1 MKTFSKKQQ
10 GFTLIELMIV
20 VAIIGILS
28 AIAVPAYQ
36 DYAVRAKVKEGL
48 DLSAPAKQSVG
59 DYWSSKTLLPPSNVS
74 AGLPAAASIV
84 GTYVT
89 SVDVGTAGRGIIT
102 ITYNAAESKLN
113 GKTILLT
120 PATTVG
126 SVMWNCKNGTLEAKY
141 RPAECRS

>member
-1 MKTFSKKQQ
+1 MKTLKKQQ

-48 DLSAPAKQSVG
+48 DLAAPAKQAVS
-59 DYWSSKTLLPPSNVS
+59 DYWSSKTALPSGNTQ
-74 AGLPAAASIV
+74 AGLPQAASIT
-84 GTYVT
+84 GTYVG
-89 SVDVGTAGRGIIT
+89 SVGVSTGGLIT
-102 ITYNAAESKLN
+102 ITYNSAESKLN
-113 GKTILLT
+113 NKTLFLRPNASI
-120 PATTVG
+120 G
-126 SVMWNCKNGTLEAKY
+126 SVKWKCTGGGLEQKY